1 MNLIECADL
10 EKLEIE
16 NKRLK
21 EEIEG
26 LKVEI
31 KRGETRKKIIANTN
45 SLLDKSLYELSVINK
60 INTTLS
66 RTLNYDEIITE
77 LVTLLSEMV
86 EYVACGILI
95 YEQDIFLLRIHL
107 ALPRTESFISL
118 FKDKTLKKYTSFA
131 GSLPGEENLVVKIDN
146 PALIVSDKG
155 QGSILGAFEGIP
167 FKVGD
172 RLIGLLSVAHT
183 KINTFSADDIRLIK
197 LLTDNSSIAIENGL
211 LHKKIEELAITDGL
225 TSLYNHRY
233 FKETL
238 HKEIKRSERYNLVF
252 SLLMFDI
259 DNFKKIN
266 DTYGHPK
273 GDEVLKGLSQIAK
286 EIFQREIDVVAR
298 YGGEE
303 FVIILPQTTKER
315 ALTVGEKM
323 LSLVRERLYIMAGLP
338 EVVTISLGIASYPDD
353 GGREEAI
360 IQAADKALYQA
371 KKEGK
376 DRVVLA

>member
-1 MNLIECADL
+1 MTEVEL
-10 EKLEIE
+10 E

-21 EEIEG
+21 EDIER

-31 KRGETRKKIIANTN
+31 KKGETRKKIIANTN
-45 SLLDKSLYELSVINK
+45 ALLDKSLYELSVINK

-66 RTLNYDEIITE
+66 RTLNYGEIITE
-77 LVTLLSEMV
+77 LTTLLSEMV

-95 YEQDIFLLRIHL
+95 CEQDIFLLRIHL
-107 ALPRTESFISL
+107 GTPRTESFISL
-118 FKDKTLKKYTSFA
+118 FKEKTLKKYAGFA
-131 GSLPGEENLVVKIDN
+131 GSLPAEENLVVKIDN
-146 PALIVSDKG
+146 PALLVSDKG
-155 QGSILGAFEGIP
+155 IGSILGAFEGMP

-172 RLIGLLSVAHT
+172 RIIGLLSVAHT
-183 KINTFSADDIRLIK
+183 KVNTFSQDDTRLIK
-197 LLTDNSSIAIENGL
+197 LLTDNSSIAIENGI

-225 TSLYNHRY
+225 TGLYNHRY

-273 GDEVLKGLSQIAK
+273 GDEVLKGLSYIAK

-315 ALTVGEKM
+315 ALAVGEKM
-323 LSLVRERLYIMAGLP
+323 LSLVKERLYIMAGLP
-338 EVVTISLGIASYPDD
+338 DVVTISLGIASYPDD
-353 GGREEAI
+353 GEIEDVI
-360 IQAADKALYQA
+360 IQSADSALYRA

-376 DRVVLA
+376 DKVVLA